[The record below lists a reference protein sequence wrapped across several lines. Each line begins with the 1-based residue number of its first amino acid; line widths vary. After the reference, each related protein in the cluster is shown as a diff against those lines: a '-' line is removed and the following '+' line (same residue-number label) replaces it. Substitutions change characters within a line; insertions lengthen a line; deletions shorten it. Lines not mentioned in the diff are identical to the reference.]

1 MDYLRIT
8 KPIAVGSIYRSPS
21 ESNFLEIISPRFNKL
36 NTNNKEIYIRGN
48 FNINFY
54 LNNSYIFQKNSLLQ
68 SQPIFS
74 DIKNTMNSV
83 QYLTLKNY
91 QKILRLSLLPVQP
104 LLIMSLREKC
114 PHSKFFWS
122 VFSHVRTEYVI
133 SPYLVRMR
141 KNADQKN
148 YEYKHFSRSAYNQ
161 SLLITFHSKLSLMWG
176 LLVTRLFNVW
186 EKSAK
191 SKIIQLIFME
201 KLSKN

>member
-1 MDYLRIT
+1 MRIT
-8 KPIAVGSIYRSPS
+8 KPIAVGSIYCSPS

-74 DIKNTMNSV
+74 DIKKNKKKILNSV
-83 QYLTLKNY
+83 QYLALKNY

-148 YEYKHFSRSAYNQ
+148 YEYKHFSRSAYSQ
-161 SLLITFHSKLSLMWG
+161 YLLITFHSKLSLMWG
-176 LLVTRLFNVW
+176 LLVTRLFNV
-186 EKSAK
+186 
-191 SKIIQLIFME
+191 
-201 KLSKN
+201 

>member
-1 MDYLRIT
+1 MRIT

-36 NTNNKEIYIRGN
+36 NTNNKEIDIRGN

-68 SQPIFS
+68 SQTIFS
-74 DIKNTMNSV
+74 DIKNTMNS
-83 QYLTLKNY
+83 LALKNY
-91 QKILRLSLLPVQP
+91 QKILRMSLVPVQP

-141 KNADQKN
+141 KHTDQKTMN
-148 YEYKHFSRSAYNQ
+148 TN
-161 SLLITFHSKLSLMWG
+161 IFHAVHTTNL
-176 LLVTRLFNVW
+176 
-186 EKSAK
+186 
-191 SKIIQLIFME
+191 
-201 KLSKN
+201 